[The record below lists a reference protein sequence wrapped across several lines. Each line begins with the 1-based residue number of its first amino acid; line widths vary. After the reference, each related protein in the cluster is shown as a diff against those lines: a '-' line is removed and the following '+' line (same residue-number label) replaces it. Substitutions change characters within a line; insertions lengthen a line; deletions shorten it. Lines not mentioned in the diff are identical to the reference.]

1 LPVNS
6 EVTHVASIDDSVA
19 WRSHP
24 DDKMRRDG
32 ARLALS
38 GDFMR
43 RPVDEVVDEDP
54 TPVN

>member
-1 LPVNS
+1 
-6 EVTHVASIDDSVA
+6 
-19 WRSHP
+19 
-24 DDKMRRDG
+24 MRRDG